1 MRKLNHGGSCG
12 DSCCLRIQNLS
23 VQIGS
28 ERILSDVNLH
38 IHCGQMVALIGPNG
52 AGKSTLIKAI
62 LGQQEYEGI
71 IAFSAPGM
79 RHRKMPRIGYVP
91 QSPSF
96 DPGDPVSV
104 ADLFACCQ
112 SKRPA
117 FLGLSRDMREKSL
130 ECLERVHGESL
141 IDKRVG
147 TLSGGEL
154 QRVLL
159 ALALEPLPN
168 ILILDE
174 PLSGVDMEG
183 QIELMDMLDEIRSR
197 FDLSILMIT
206 HDFGMLKTYADQ
218 VVLVNHG
225 ILAKGSPAE
234 VLESNEFRA
243 VFHRKGSAV

>member
-1 MRKLNHGGSCG
+1 MRKPNHGGSCG

-174 PLSGVDMEG
+174 PLSGVDVEG

-243 VFHRKGSAV
+243 VFHRKGGAV

>member
-1 MRKLNHGGSCG
+1 MRKPNHGGSCG

-243 VFHRKGSAV
+243 VFHRKGGAV